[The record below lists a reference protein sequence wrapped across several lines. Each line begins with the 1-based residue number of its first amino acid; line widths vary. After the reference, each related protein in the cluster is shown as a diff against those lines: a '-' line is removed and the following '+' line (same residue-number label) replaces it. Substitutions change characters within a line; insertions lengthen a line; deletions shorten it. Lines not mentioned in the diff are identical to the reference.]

1 MSAVVDFCRRETTQ
15 QDAFIVEAAQGNTTI
30 QHRVPTFG
38 SPPCDAPE
46 DLLAA
51 AQAFKR
57 LAERLNWTDDECD
70 NAFESCLSNSAAS
83 Q

>member
-1 MSAVVDFCRRETTQ
+1 MSAIVDFCHHETTQ
-15 QDAFIVEAAQGNTTI
+15 QDAFVVKAAQGTAAI
-30 QHRVPTFG
+30 QHRVPVFG
-38 SPPCDAPE
+38 SPPHDALE

-57 LAERLNWTDDECD
+57 LADRLNWTDDECN